1 MSKRFTWRPHG
12 CNCTDEE
19 THLSGDQAGRLRHMW
34 LLSMRDAKRREKAVD
49 ESNPARGLVTHQLLY
64 CRVGIGF
71 HLQILANGS
80 VWGVH
85 EPSEYSLMRVFAMR
99 PGIVGIRGV
108 MSELYLCMN
117 QEGIAHGTKKF
128 SNECLFKERMEE
140 NHYNTYSSLTHTG
153 FFLALSQQGKLR
165 QGNRVHRPLCKL
177 SCIEGD
183 AGSSDPL
190 SQRHY
195 LSALPRSD
203 VPLYLEESVS
213 VCN

>member
-1 MSKRFTWRPHG
+1 MGICGPDALVMDFHCMLLCFIAVALSFCVS

-85 EPSEYSLMRVFAMR
+85 EPSEYSLLRVFAMR

-108 MSELYLCMN
+108 KSELYLCMN
-117 QEGIAHGTKKF
+117 QEGIAHGMKKF

-140 NHYNTYSSLTHTG
+140 NHYNTYSSLRHAG

-165 QGNRVHRPLCKL
+165 KGNRVGRHQACTHFLPRK
-177 SCIEGD
+177 
-183 AGSSDPL
+183 PL
-190 SQRHY
+190 SR
-195 LSALPRSD
+195 
-203 VPLYLEESVS
+203 
-213 VCN
+213 